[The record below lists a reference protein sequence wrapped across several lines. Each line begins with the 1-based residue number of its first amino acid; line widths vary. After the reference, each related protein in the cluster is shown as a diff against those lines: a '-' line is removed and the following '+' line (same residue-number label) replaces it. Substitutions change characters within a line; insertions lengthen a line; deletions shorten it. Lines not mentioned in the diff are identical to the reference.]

1 MTTILQKDGEVLD
14 NKISSISDFFQL
26 MKPRVMSLVI
36 FTALIGYF
44 CGVFSTETI
53 LNPYLSMI
61 GILAIA
67 LGAGSSGVL
76 NQWYDREVDSMME
89 RTKNRP
95 IPKGKIE
102 PSDALAFG
110 LIGSILSIV
119 ILGLCINW
127 LAGFLLF
134 FTIIFYAVFY
144 TMFLKRYS
152 YQNIVIGGAS
162 GAFPPVIGYVCST
175 GSFGVEALIL
185 FGIIFLWTPPHFWA
199 LALKTKLEYKLVN
212 IPMLPNIKGDKST
225 KWHIFLYTLIL
236 VIFSTL
242 PYFFD
247 FNSIFYLAFSLS
259 LGFKFLFEAY
269 NLLKIK
275 NYDERKV
282 FNFSIIY
289 LFLIFSLIL
298 IDKILV
304 RLI

>member
-1 MTTILQKDGEVLD
+1 MAKSLS
-14 NKISSISDFFQL
+14 ISSRSARYEAATWRDYYEL
-26 MKPRVMSLVI
+26 TKPNVVMLLLL
-36 FTALIGYF
+36 TALVGMCLATPQWVETTVLLAGLLGIGM
-44 CGVFSTETI
+44 
-53 LNPYLSMI
+53 LSASAAVI
-61 GILAIA
+61 NHVVDHRI
-67 LGAGSSGVL
+67 
-76 NQWYDREVDSMME
+76 DSMMA
-89 RTKNRP
+89 RTFNRP
-95 IPKGKIE
+95 VAKGKVSI
-102 PSDALAFG
+102 PNALVFAVCLAVVGFAILALWVNMLTAWLTLASLVGYAF
-110 LIGSILSIV
+110 V
-119 ILGLCINW
+119 
-127 LAGFLLF
+127 
-134 FTIIFYAVFY
+134 Y
-144 TMFLKRYS
+144 TMFLKRATP
-152 YQNIVIGGAS
+152 QNIVIGGLA
-162 GAFPPVIGYVCST
+162 GAAPPLLGWTAVT
-175 GSFGVEALIL
+175 GEVHSHALLLVLIV
-185 FGIIFLWTPPHFWA
+185 FTWTPPHFWA
-199 LALKTKLEYKLVN
+199 LALKTKVEYKLVN

-259 LGFKFLFEAY
+259 LGFKFIFEAY

>member
-1 MTTILQKDGEVLD
+1 MTTILQKDGEILD

-110 LIGSILSIV
+110 MIGSILSIV

-144 TMFLKRYS
+144 TIFLKRYS

-162 GAFPPVIGYVCST
+162 GAFPPIIGYVCST
-175 GSFGVEALIL
+175 GSFGLEALLL

-225 KWHIFLYTLIL
+225 KLHIFIYTLIL
-236 VIFSTL
+236 V
-242 PYFFD
+242 
-247 FNSIFYLAFSLS
+247 
-259 LGFKFLFEAY
+259 
-269 NLLKIK
+269 
-275 NYDERKV
+275 
-282 FNFSIIY
+282 FNF
-289 LFLIFSLIL
+289 F
-298 IDKILV
+298 IDTS
-304 RLI
+304 

>member
-14 NKISSISDFFQL
+14 NKISSINDFFQL
-26 MKPRVMSLVI
+26 MKRRVMSLVI

-44 CGVFSTETI
+44 CGVFSSEVI

-76 NQWYDREVDSMME
+76 NQWYDRDVDSIME
-89 RTKNRP
+89 RTKDRP
-95 IPKGKIE
+95 IPRGKIE

-110 LIGSILSIV
+110 LVGSILSII

-152 YQNIVIGGAS
+152 YQNIVIGGAY
-162 GAFPPVIGYVCST
+162 GAFPPVIGYVCSA
-175 GSFGVEALIL
+175 GSFGLEALIL
-185 FGIIFLWTPPHFWA
+185 FGIIFLWTPPHFWS
-199 LALKTKLEYKLVN
+199 LALKTKSEYKLVN

-225 KWHIFLYTLIL
+225 KWHIFIYTLIL
-236 VIFSTL
+236 VMFSIL
-242 PYFFD
+242 PYLFG
-247 FNSIFYLAFSLS
+247 FNSIFYLTLSLS
-259 LGFKFLFEAY
+259 FGLKFIFEAY
-269 NLLKIK
+269 NLLNNK

-298 IDKILV
+298 VDKIFV
-304 RLI
+304 RFI

>member
-1 MTTILQKDGEVLD
+1 M
-14 NKISSISDFFQL
+14 
-26 MKPRVMSLVI
+26 
-36 FTALIGYF
+36 
-44 CGVFSTETI
+44 
-53 LNPYLSMI
+53 
-61 GILAIA
+61 
-67 LGAGSSGVL
+67 
-76 NQWYDREVDSMME
+76 
-89 RTKNRP
+89 
-95 IPKGKIE
+95 
-102 PSDALAFG
+102 
-110 LIGSILSIV
+110 SIV

-127 LAGFLLF
+127 FAGF
-134 FTIIFYAVFY
+134 FTVFY
-144 TMFLKRYS
+144 NNFLCGFLHYFFKKIFLSKYCYWWCIWCLS
-152 YQNIVIGGAS
+152 
-162 GAFPPVIGYVCST
+162 PVIGYVCST

-275 NYDERKV
+275 NYDVKKS
-282 FNFSIIY
+282 F
-289 LFLIFSLIL
+289 
-298 IDKILV
+298 
-304 RLI
+304 